1 MNNNNSTNRN
11 NSNSNNRNN
20 GNTSNNGNTRTSN
33 NTRTNMNTR
42 NNGNKMYMLNHNTT
56 NSNSNTIIPEDLV
69 EPIDK
74 LDTDFHNSI
83 LAILS
88 NKSLKVAYNRYLN
101 TVQGDILKQGI
112 ELYQTLN
119 SDNFLNILQSIDMTE
134 SSKNR
139 LKMIVQ
145 YIFKTVESEEQ
156 LALLL
161 YVTINDFIINSLDS
175 RIGNSKFVYKTAKN
189 VQSSEDIESLGLKSM
204 KSILNNFSNFRGFNK
219 QSASKS
225 IIFTAELSPNPE
237 TVNAVKARNTLK
249 PSQRFYFKM
258 FPYGVMNVENYTYN
272 YKLYGLET
280 ETKMYSELFKL
291 VKYGITPNILCK
303 VVTGKFTDSYKDLME
318 SDKLSDE
325 LKKNFKENMARINKS
340 LHFEKTNEWR
350 DIEMVITQPGGNLF
364 DSKFKKLTPLER
376 KTVMFQLLYTLYVFE
391 RLKISHGDLHSGNL
405 FIVDVE
411 PTTLCYLVEGVQY
424 RFTTTKLLKIYDFDQ
439 SNISATTN
447 IKVNNEN
454 ITIDRVF
461 NTLRSRHSTADI
473 RFGKVEQ
480 FVRKADFI
488 IFLANG
494 INYLV
499 PSYERFDFGEKMDPE
514 FNMFMGSIMPG
525 FISINHYVTHS
536 YENIIENNIPSEIK
550 ELREVFLIPE
560 EEAVTLDKL
569 NIQRDIFDDP
579 WNVYYRRLPRWKGC
593 TIKDTSGDVSNNIL
607 IIPDRVL
614 HPILKMLQNKYFEDL
629 TSTIPIDITKTA
641 VYTLDGRIL

>member
-1 MNNNNSTNRN
+1 MYNLNN
-11 NSNSNNRNN
+11 
-20 GNTSNNGNTRTSN
+20 
-33 NTRTNMNTR
+33 
-42 NNGNKMYMLNHNTT
+42 NTT
-56 NSNSNTIIPEDLV
+56 NSNSNTKIPEDLV

-88 NKSLKVAYNRYLN
+88 NKPLKVAYNRYLN
-101 TVQGDILKQGI
+101 TVQGDMLKQGI
-112 ELYQTLN
+112 KLYQTLN
-119 SDNFLNILQSIDMTE
+119 SDNFLNILQSIDMLE
-134 SSKNR
+134 SSKNK
-139 LKMIVQ
+139 LKTIVQ
-145 YIFKTVESEEQ
+145 YIFKTQESEEQ

-175 RIGNSKFVYKTAKN
+175 RIGNSKFVYKTSNN

-204 KSILNNFSNFRGFNK
+204 KSILNNFSNFTEFNK

-258 FPYGVMNVENYTYN
+258 FPYGVMNVDNYTHN
-272 YKLYGLET
+272 YMLYGLET
-280 ETKMYSELFKL
+280 ESKMYSELFKL

-325 LKKNFKENMARINKS
+325 LKTNFKKNMAHINK
-340 LHFEKTNEWR
+340 LLGFEKTNEWR
-350 DIEMVITQPGGNLF
+350 DIEMIITQPGGNLF
-364 DSKFKKLTPLER
+364 NLKFKKLTPLDR
-376 KTVMFQLLYTLYVFE
+376 KTVIFQLLYTLYVFE
-391 RLKISHGDLHSGNL
+391 QLKISHGDLHSGNL

-447 IKVNNEN
+447 IKVNNQN
-454 ITIDRVF
+454 ITIHSVF
-461 NTLRSRHSTADI
+461 NTSRWRNSTYDK

-488 IFLANG
+488 IFLTNG

-499 PSYERFDFGEKMDPE
+499 PDYEEFNFGEKMDPE
-514 FNMFMGSIMPG
+514 FNMFMRSIMPG
-525 FISINHYVTHS
+525 FMSINHYVNHS
-536 YENIIENNIPSEIK
+536 YEAIIKNNIPSEIK

-560 EEAVTLDKL
+560 EEEVTLDKL
-569 NIQRDIFDDP
+569 NIHRNIFDQT
-579 WNVYYRRLPRWKGC
+579 WNRYYRLLPGLKGC
-593 TIKDTSGDVSNNIL
+593 TIKNTYDMVSNNIL
-607 IIPDRVL
+607 IIPDSVL
-614 HPILKMLQNKYFEDL
+614 HSILKMLQNKYFDDL